1 MRLWVGLWGL
11 AKWFWAPTVVWVCL
25 PAVAVHFVQQWLK
38 RPKVVAPVPA
48 WMRVCWGRV
57 GYGVVCRQLE

>member
-25 PAVAVHFVQQWLK
+25 PAAAVHFVQQWLK

-48 WMRVCWGRV
+48 WMRVC
-57 GYGVVCRQLE
+57 